1 MNTKDSNS
9 VATHTIRTAPG
20 SIQIDVNGFTD
31 ANRSIAV
38 DQDGKIVVGG
48 LTQYLAWGYPGAPGE
63 ESYGYS
69 QEYSVVR
76 LNADGS
82 LDSGFHEGGVNIIPA
97 AQAPEVRGEKTIMQA
112 DGKVLIALTL
122 DESVQLQRFNSDGSV
137 DTSFGNKGVATF
149 EIPHAFKDPDLEVLP
164 DGTLAFSARGPET
177 TSVYRLNSDGSL
189 LETFGDKGSL
199 VLDTVDDQYYR
210 VGAVGV
216 QDDGSVVIGSWNFG
230 VFITPVYT
238 LQRFTADGERD
249 TRFGE
254 NGVVQFSDALGLTG
268 DVQMTVQDD
277 GKIIV
282 MGQTAGDSLA
292 SVFRLN
298 SDGSFDTSFG
308 GGDGRVVLEFEEAM
322 SLTVQQDG
330 KIVVAGSGDRDL
342 TVVRLNENGSLDTGF
357 GSQDGKHHIDGYL
370 GDEVLLGTD
379 LAEIIDGHAG
389 DDVLQG
395 SGGRDL
401 LQGSAG
407 ADIFRFA
414 ELSDSYRTA
423 TQHNSDRILDFNA
436 SEDRIDLT
444 ALGFTGIGNGHD
456 GTLAIQTSA
465 DGSRTYLKSYDADEA
480 GHRFELALNG
490 NLVGQLNETNLV
502 FTPPTLEGTS
512 AKDVITGS
520 ALSEVILGLDG
531 NDRINAGA
539 GADVII
545 GGRGADRLEGG
556 DRADIDIL
564 FDNAENADIFRYT
577 SVEDSYRTDT
587 QSFVDLIV
595 NMTVRDK
602 IDVSAL
608 GYTGF
613 GDGTGDT
620 LKMVYN
626 AQLERT
632 YLQDTEADTQG
643 HKFRIALEG
652 DWRESLY
659 DSNMIFASQEPVTL
673 VGVTTLADEQHLIG

>member
-1 MNTKDSNS
+1 MNTKDSTPL
-9 VATHTIRTAPG
+9 ATHTVTTAPG
-20 SIQIDVNGFTD
+20 SIRIDVSGYAD
-31 ANRSIAV
+31 ANRSIAI
-38 DQDGKIVVGG
+38 DQDGKIIVGG

-63 ESYGYS
+63 ESYGYE
-69 QEYSVVR
+69 QNYSVVR
-76 LNADGS
+76 LNTDGS
-82 LDSGFHEGGVNIIPA
+82 VDRGFRDGGVSTVPA
-97 AQAPEVRGEKTIMQA
+97 AYAPEVLGERTLVQA
-112 DGKVLIALTL
+112 DGKVLLALTL
-122 DESVQLQRFNSDGSV
+122 DDSVQLKRFNSDGSI
-137 DTSFGNKGVATF
+137 DTGFGEKGVATF
-149 EIPHAFKDPDLEVLP
+149 QISHDFKDPDLKVLS

-177 TSVYRLNSDGSL
+177 TSVYRLNNDGSL
-189 LETFGDKGSL
+189 LDSFGDQGKL
-199 VLDTVDDQYYR
+199 LLNTVDDPYYR
-210 VGAVGV
+210 VGTVGV
-216 QDDGSVVIGSWNFG
+216 ADDGSVVIGSWNHEISNAPLYVLQHFTPEGKLDTGFG
-230 VFITPVYT
+230 N
-238 LQRFTADGERD
+238 D
-249 TRFGE
+249 
-254 NGVVQFSDALGLTG
+254 GVVAFNVALGLEG
-268 DVQMTVQDD
+268 EVKMAVQAD

-282 MGQTAGDSLA
+282 VGQTADDTLT

-298 SDGSFDTSFG
+298 ANGTFDTSFG
-308 GGDGRVVLEFEEAM
+308 RGDGRVVLEFEQPM
-322 SLTVQQDG
+322 SLAVQQDG
-330 KIVVAGSGDRDL
+330 KILLGGSDDRDL
-342 TVVRLNENGSLDTGF
+342 KLVRLNEDGTLDSGF
-357 GSQDGKHHIDGYL
+357 GSQDGKPHIDGYL
-370 GDEVLLGTD
+370 GDEVLQGTGV
-379 LAEIIDGHAG
+379 AEVVDGHAG

-395 SGGRDL
+395 NGGRDL
-401 LQGSAG
+401 LQGGAG
-407 ADIFRFA
+407 ADVFRYA

-423 TQHNSDRILDFNA
+423 TQNNSDRISDFDA

-456 GTLAIQTSA
+456 GTLAIQASA
-465 DGSRTYLKSYDADEA
+465 DGSRTYLKSYDVDGA

-490 NLVGQLNETNLV
+490 NLVGQLNETNLI
-502 FTPPTLEGTS
+502 FTAPSLEGTS

-577 SVEDSYRTDT
+577 SVEDSYRIDT

-620 LKMVYN
+620 LRMVYN

-632 YLQDTEADTQG
+632 YLQNTEANSQG
-643 HKFRIALEG
+643 HKFQVALEG

-659 DSNMIFASQEPVTL
+659 DSNMIFASPEPVAL
-673 VGVTTLADEQHLIG
+673 VGVTTVADEQHLIG